1 MSTVKPNLVLKL
13 GIASISMKIS
23 TKNNE
28 MTLLLVVLLKFEK
41 LRFLVTVRPNLVKNV
56 NGLQNSSKLVKS
68 IIK

>member
-28 MTLLLVVLLKFEK
+28 MTLLLVVLLKFEI
-41 LRFLVTVRPNLVKNV
+41 LRFLVPVRPNLVKNV
-56 NGLQNSSKLVKS
+56 NELQTS
-68 IIK
+68 

>member
-28 MTLLLVVLLKFEK
+28 MTLLLVVLLKFEI
-41 LRFLVTVRPNLVKNV
+41 LRFLVPVRPNLVKNV
-56 NGLQNSSKLVKS
+56 NELQNS
-68 IIK
+68 